1 MDIAGLLPILG
12 ILVLAVAVVIVLL
25 RIMRARHAAADR
37 RAAAVKA
44 DAPPA
49 PLSKEEQEYLD
60 SSHILPA
67 GRDALD
73 TRADAWRGKP
83 RK

>member
-1 MDIAGLLPILG
+1 VDIAGLLPILG

-49 PLSKEEQEYLD
+49 PLSK
-60 SSHILPA
+60 
-67 GRDALD
+67 
-73 TRADAWRGKP
+73 
-83 RK
+83 